1 MASFNKVLLMGN
13 ITRDPELR
21 YLPSNQPVVSFGL
34 AVNRR
39 FRDAQGQDR
48 EDTTFVDC
56 SAFTKTAELINQYF
70 HKGDPIFVEGR
81 LKLDTWED
89 KQGGGKRSKLTVVVE
104 NLHFLPRR
112 GDGGQGAGGYSQD
125 VEGSAPAPAPA
136 RRAPMARPAPGR
148 PQPLAPAQ
156 DQPPYDDQQQFKE
169 DDIPF

>member
-1 MASFNKVLLMGN
+1 MASFNKVILMGN
-13 ITRDPELR
+13 LTRDPEMR
-21 YLPSNQPVVSFGL
+21 YLPNNDPVVAFGL

-39 FRDAQGQDR
+39 WRDAQGQDR

-56 SAFTKTAELINQYF
+56 SAFRKTAELINQYY

-104 NLHFLPRR
+104 NMHFLPRR
-112 GDGGQGAGGYSQD
+112 DGAGAPAGAPRP
-125 VEGSAPAPAPA
+125 EGASAPPRRAPAGRPAPAA
-136 RRAPMARPAPGR
+136 AAE
-148 PQPLAPAQ
+148 
-156 DQPPYDDQQQFKE
+156 QPPYDEQPQFKE